1 MYATSCHTLPL
12 PRLPRLQSSKY
23 TVYDGEA
30 APDRDPYKP
39 SFNSCT
45 CAPNTQLNGLK
56 ATVTPTTCRELYNRE
71 TQGQYNSGCVYL
83 VIMYFTIG
91 LYLSPLEFF
100 IFLGVSLLSIVCGAN
115 IGNYLFVKNNF
126 KILYKNHYSYLCH

>member
-30 APDRDPYKP
+30 APDRDPYKQ
-39 SFNSCT
+39 SFSSCT
-45 CAPNTQLNGLK
+45 CAPNTQPNGLK

-83 VIMYFTIG
+83 VIMYFT
-91 LYLSPLEFF
+91 LF
-100 IFLGVSLLSIVCGAN
+100 IN
-115 IGNYLFVKNNF
+115 
-126 KILYKNHYSYLCH
+126 